1 MNIRKSKVEGRKV
14 KTLAGALVLVAMC
27 GTAFSQKAPAATA
40 TVIRG
45 GTCLTV
51 SHGVIE
57 NCAVVIEG
65 TKISYV
71 GAAAGAKVPAGAAVV
86 DAKGMTVYPGL
97 IDSETHLGLTEVEA
111 DNMTNDLIEK
121 SDEIMP

>member
-1 MNIRKSKVEGRKV
+1 M
-14 KTLAGALVLVAMC
+14 LVLLAASGAAFGQNQKKNVA
-27 GTAFSQKAPAATA
+27 KDAPTA

-71 GAAAGAKVPAGAAVV
+71 GAASGAKVPASAAVV

-121 SDEIMP
+121 SD